1 MDSAG
6 IYLLQ
11 FLIHKN
17 QIFKGVYMKKYLF
30 LVTAL
35 LLVFAISVPLFA
47 AGKKAKE
54 EKGKEELTF
63 AFIPG
68 IADPFYYTMERG
80 MKEKAKE
87 LGVNLIVAEFP
98 KSWGPE
104 AQVPILEATVARG
117 GIDLIMIAPTSVD
130 ALISPL
136 KKFYDQGIEIIT
148 VDTFLGDG
156 DYSKPS
162 EYSFPLAYIGT
173 DNELGGK
180 RVAEHLAKMLG
191 EKGKVYINTTNPDVS
206 SVMGRVKGFKEGI
219 AEFPNMEVVGV
230 DYNLDVQ
237 QKAQEQTLAALQA
250 HPDIVGVFG
259 TNLYSAQ
266 GAYQAVVQAGLTG
279 AVKIASWDATED
291 LINALKEGKVDLV
304 LAQKPAEI
312 GSLAVE
318 WGYKYFVE
326 GAEVPKKVI
335 PGFEFF
341 TRENVNDPDMQQYIY
356 RR

>member
-1 MDSAG
+1 
-6 IYLLQ
+6 
-11 FLIHKN
+11 
-17 QIFKGVYMKKYLF
+17 MKKFVILIVSLLF
-30 LVTAL
+30 IFSFCL
-35 LLVFAISVPLFA
+35 PLFA
-47 AGKKAKE
+47 AGQKE
-54 EKGKEELTF
+54 EAGKEELTF
-63 AFIPG
+63 AFVPG

-80 MKEKAKE
+80 VQTKAKE
-87 LGVNLIVAEFP
+87 LGVNIVVAEYP

-104 AQVPILEATVARG
+104 AQVPILEATAARG
-117 GIDLIMIAPTSVD
+117 DIDLIMIAPTAID
-130 ALISPL
+130 ALIAPL
-136 KKFYDQGIEIIT
+136 KKLYDQGIEIIT

-156 DYSKPS
+156 DYSKTS
-162 EYSFPLAYIGT
+162 NYSFPLAYIGT
-173 DNELGGK
+173 DNDLGGK
-180 RVAEHLAKMLG
+180 KVAEHLAKMLG

-250 HPDIVGVFG
+250 NPDIVGVFG

-279 AVKIASWDATED
+279 AVKIATWDATQD
-291 LINALKEGKVDLV
+291 LINALKAGKVDLV
-304 LAQKPAEI
+304 LAQKPADI

-318 WGYKYFVE
+318 WGYKYFKE

-341 TRENVNDPDMQQYIY
+341 TRDNVNDPNMQQYIY
-356 RR
+356 KK

>member
-1 MDSAG
+1 
-6 IYLLQ
+6 
-11 FLIHKN
+11 
-17 QIFKGVYMKKYLF
+17 MKKV
-30 LVTAL
+30 LVIITIL
-35 LLVFAISVPLFA
+35 LLVFCLSLPLFA
-47 AGKKAKE
+47 RGQKEE
-54 EKGKEELTF
+54 EKGKKELTF
-63 AFIPG
+63 VFMPG
-68 IADPFYYTMERG
+68 ISDPFYYTMERG
-80 MKEKAKE
+80 AKEKAKE

-104 AQVPILEATVARG
+104 TQVPILEATVARG
-117 GIDLIMIAPTSVD
+117 NIDLVLIAPTAID
-130 ALISPL
+130 ALITPL
-136 KKFYDQGIEIIT
+136 KKLYDQGIEIIT

-180 RVAEHLAKMLG
+180 RVAENLAKLLG

-219 AEFPNMEVVGV
+219 AEFPNMELVGV

-237 QKAQEQTLAALQA
+237 QKAQEQTLAALQVN
-250 HPDIVGVFG
+250 PDLVGVFG

-279 AVKIASWDATED
+279 AVKIATWDATQD
-291 LINALKEGKVDLV
+291 LINALKEGKVDLI

-312 GSLAVE
+312 GALAVE
-318 WGYKYFVE
+318 WGYKYFKKGV
-326 GAEVPKKVI
+326 EVPKKVI

-341 TRENVNDPDMQQYIY
+341 TSKNVNNADMKQFIY
-356 RR
+356 H

>member
-1 MDSAG
+1 
-6 IYLLQ
+6 
-11 FLIHKN
+11 
-17 QIFKGVYMKKYLF
+17 MKKFVILIVSLLF
-30 LVTAL
+30 I
-35 LLVFAISVPLFA
+35 FSFCMPIFA
-47 AGKKAKE
+47 AGQKE
-54 EKGKEELTF
+54 EEGKEELTF
-63 AFIPG
+63 AFVPG

-80 MKEKAKE
+80 VQEKAKE
-87 LGVNLIVAEFP
+87 LGVNIIVAEYP

-104 AQVPILEATVARG
+104 AQVPILEATAARG
-117 GIDLIMIAPTSVD
+117 DIDLIMIAPTAID
-130 ALISPL
+130 ALIAPL
-136 KKFYDQGIEIIT
+136 KKLYDQGIEIIT

-162 EYSFPLAYIGT
+162 NYSFPLAYIGT

-180 RVAEHLAKMLG
+180 KVAEHLAKMLG

-250 HPDIVGVFG
+250 NPDIVGVFG

-279 AVKIASWDATED
+279 AVKIATWDATQD
-291 LINALKEGKVDLV
+291 LINALKAGKVDLI
-304 LAQKPAEI
+304 LAQKPADI

-318 WGYKYFVE
+318 WGYKYFKE
-326 GAEVPKKVI
+326 GADVPKKVI

-341 TRENVNDPDMQQYIY
+341 TRDNVNDPNMEQFIY
-356 RR
+356 KK